1 MDLQDW
7 MSLLPEQLWD
17 TPLTHLAIPGSHD
30 TMTYNLDLTSPLL
43 MSEPESLRRL
53 DRFCCCFTRPIIYRW
68 ATTQDKTIEE
78 QLSIG
83 IRYFDL
89 RIAHKPD
96 DKTTNLYFTHAIYT
110 CDVVLDTLASLA
122 AWLDSHPKEIVILA
136 CSHFE
141 GMDDKLHLSFI
152 RSLQELFG
160 SKICPRQG
168 SSLTLRGLWSSGHQ
182 VIISYEAQ
190 IAYQYQDLWLDIPYW
205 WADRL
210 TAEELI
216 SYMESKKRAGR
227 PRSFFV
233 AGLNLTADQDYITM
247 HLLQSVRTLTYAEWP
262 SLRDWVEQ
270 QTPGSDPQSLN
281 IIAGDFV
288 GPLPLSRL
296 VIDLNHKLLQKNS
309 DQMEQQSFPANVNMK
324 QLI

>member
-30 TMTYNLDLTSPLL
+30 TMTYNLDICSPLVK
-43 MSEPESLRRL
+43 SEPDSLRRL
-53 DRFCCCFTRPIIYRW
+53 DQFCCCFTRPVIYRW
-68 ATTQDKTIEE
+68 ATTQDKTMEE
-78 QLSIG
+78 QLSLG

-96 DKTTNLYFTHAIYT
+96 DETTNLYFKHVIYT
-110 CDVVLDTLASLA
+110 YDVVLDTLASLA
-122 AWLDSHPKEIVILA
+122 TWMDSHPKEIVILA

-141 GMDDKLHLSFI
+141 GMDDKLHQTFI
-152 RSLQELFG
+152 TSLKKLFG
-160 SKICPRQG
+160 SKLCPRQG

-182 VIISYEAQ
+182 VIVSYEAP
-190 IAYQYQDLWLDIPYW
+190 IAYQYQELWPSITYW
-205 WADRL
+205 WANQR

-216 SYMESKKRAGR
+216 SYMEKMKRAGR

-233 AGLNLTADQDYITM
+233 TGLNLTTDQNYIIR
-247 HLLQSVRTLTYAEWP
+247 HLLQSLRTLTYAEWP
-262 SLRDWVEQ
+262 TLKDWVEQ
-270 QTPGSDPQSLN
+270 QTPGSDPHSLN

-296 VIDLNHKLLQKNS
+296 VIDLNHKLL
-309 DQMEQQSFPANVNMK
+309 
-324 QLI
+324 